1 MIDTSQFCCPNEEC
15 LDYGK
20 RGKGNI
26 VCNRRYGK
34 QRTQLLKCKT
44 CGKSFSEN
52 RGTLFFNLRTS
63 KGKVVK
69 ALQTLAERGSLR
81 GTARVTGHKK
91 DTIASWQKRA
101 GEQADALREYLL
113 HELHLDRVEVDEL
126 YTFVKKKRRTS
137 EASNRTS
144 IPSERT
150 SSGGL

>member
-1 MIDTSQFCCPNEEC
+1 MMDTSQFCCPNEEC
-15 LDYGK
+15 SDYGK

-34 QRTQLLKCKT
+34 QRTQLLKCKS
-44 CGKSFSEN
+44 CSKSFSEN
-52 RGTLFFNLRTS
+52 RGTPFFNLRTP
-63 KGKVVK
+63 KEEVVG
-69 ALQTLAERGSLR
+69 ALKTLVERGSLR
-81 GTARVTGHKK
+81 GTARATGYKK

-101 GEQADALREYLL
+101 GEHADALREYLL

-126 YTFVKKKRRTS
+126 YIFVKKRRRTS
-137 EASNRTS
+137 EATSRTL